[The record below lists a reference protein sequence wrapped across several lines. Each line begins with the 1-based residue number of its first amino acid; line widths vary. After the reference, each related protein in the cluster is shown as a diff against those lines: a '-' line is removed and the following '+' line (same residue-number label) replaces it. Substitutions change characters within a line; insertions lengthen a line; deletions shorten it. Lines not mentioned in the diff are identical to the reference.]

1 MGEDKDKD
9 SPFRKKLK
17 IVKDKAIRYLGLDM
31 DTEDEPTTRQEH
43 FKRGSTEHENDIID
57 NGLATEGMEPRPF
70 KKENVSSIMNAFEQ
84 RKKKTPPKGY
94 EY

>member
-17 IVKDKAIRYLGLDM
+17 IIKDKAIRYLGLDM

-43 FKRGSTEHENDIID
+43 FKRGSTEHETDIINHSFD
-57 NGLATEGMEPRPF
+57 TEGIAPEPF
-70 KKENVSSIMNAFEQ
+70 KKDNVSSIMNAFEQ
-84 RKKKTPPKGY
+84 REKKTPPEGY